1 MMKKLYVSDL
11 DGTLLDKNATLPP
24 RAAELLRELDSRGV
38 AITYATARTIQSVR
52 HILADAPVRYP
63 VALMNGVVIC
73 DLADGERCIS
83 AAYFKEEDFT
93 AVRETLAACGVTP
106 FMYFLNDGKL
116 STAYTEIS
124 NKYMENFMRERVEK
138 YNKPFIRLSDGDAFP
153 GSPIYFAAMDAEDK
167 IRRANEACLKLPR
180 IKTACYRD
188 SYEPDFWYLEV
199 FDESASKKN
208 ATETI
213 RRLTGAERVI
223 AFGDNFNDVPMFEA
237 SDECYA
243 VRTAPAGVISAA
255 DGVVD
260 SADELGVAYK
270 IAELEGISLTENNI

>member
-1 MMKKLYVSDL
+1 MKKLYISDL

-24 RAAELLRELDSRGV
+24 EAARLLRLLDSKDV
-38 AITYATARTIQSVR
+38 SITYATARTIQSVR

-73 DLADGERCIS
+73 DLAGGEKCIS
-83 AAYFKEEDFT
+83 AAYFKEDDFL
-93 AVRETLAACGVTP
+93 AVRETLAECDVTP
-106 FMYFLNDGKL
+106 FMYFLADGKL

-138 YNKPFIRLSDGDAFP
+138 YNKPFIRLADGEAYP
-153 GSPIYFAAMDAEDK
+153 GKPIYFAAMDSEHK
-167 IRRANEACLKLPR
+167 IRRANEECLKLR
-180 IKTACYRD
+180 GIKTACYRD

-208 ATETI
+208 ATEAI

-223 AFGDNFNDVPMFEA
+223 AFGDNYNDVPMFES

-243 VRTAPAGVISAA
+243 VRTAPAAVISAA
-255 DGVVD
+255 DGVVG
-260 SADELGVAYK
+260 SADELGVIRK
-270 IAELEGISLTENNI
+270 IAALEGIEL